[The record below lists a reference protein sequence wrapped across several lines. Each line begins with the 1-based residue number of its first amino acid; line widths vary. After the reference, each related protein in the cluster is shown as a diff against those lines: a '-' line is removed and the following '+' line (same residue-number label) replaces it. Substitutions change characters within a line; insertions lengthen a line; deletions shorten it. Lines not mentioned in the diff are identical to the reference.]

1 MVIFHSFLYV
11 HQRVF
16 SFSIICPMKMTILGC
31 ISWYMTH
38 FPTHAI
44 WHFVPTCLVVLKHHG
59 TSTIDSWFSQLYLHL
74 WGDFRIIIRLPCLM
88 IPEEINRRWTID
100 EPSQLQE
107 YVDSHCQLMPGF
119 TSLKVDYGCD
129 NCIAEF
135 PSLGSG
141 PNQHGPTMKSH
152 GRQMVPGKKAKKKI
166 QNLRQKKNPKTV
178 LHPNPMGKP
187 MGKHPATNI

>member
-100 EPSQLQE
+100 EPWMNHRWTIPTAGVCGQPLSVDARLHVAESGLWLRQLHRG
-107 YVDSHCQLMPGF
+107 VS
-119 TSLKVDYGCD
+119 
-129 NCIAEF
+129 
-135 PSLGSG
+135 
-141 PNQHGPTMKSH
+141 
-152 GRQMVPGKKAKKKI
+152 VPGLRAQPAWSNHEIPWKANGTGKESKK
-166 QNLRQKKNPKTV
+166 
-178 LHPNPMGKP
+178 
-187 MGKHPATNI
+187 